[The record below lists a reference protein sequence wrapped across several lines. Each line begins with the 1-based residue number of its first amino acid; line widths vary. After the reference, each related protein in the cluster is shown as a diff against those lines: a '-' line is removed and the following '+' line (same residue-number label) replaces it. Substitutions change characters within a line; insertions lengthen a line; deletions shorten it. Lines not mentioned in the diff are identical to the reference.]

1 MKVLYV
7 YLSFVKKCSG
17 IPDMLK
23 LIFIYRLAF
32 LRQMEAKLLDKTEAT
47 LPTSY
52 YGTWKIHAYKTL
64 DKLHHVAIVKGEVK
78 DKENVLVRV
87 HSECL
92 TGDVLHSQ
100 RCDCGEQLER
110 AMKTIDKEGRGIILY
125 LRHEGRG
132 IGLFNKIKAYQLQEQ
147 GMDTVEA
154 NEALGFK
161 ADSRDYSVGV
171 AMLMD
176 LKVKSIR
183 LMTNNP
189 RKINGLEKS
198 GIKVVDRVPIVMEP
212 QKNNKYYLDTKKV
225 KLGHMIDKDPD
236 I

>member
-1 MKVLYV
+1 V